1 MTKKWQ
7 TTVYVPTE
15 YKEGVKT
22 HKLDLSRIVT
32 EQISYILG
40 GACNTGIMCPT
51 VDKIK
56 AKEAI
61 RTVVVSLIDVK
72 YDGNRVMRWLPEA
85 DIHGDY
91 EDRMMGY
98 VRDVQKNASIDGFI
112 PEILVFT
119 RDYLATRDTP
129 T

>member
-1 MTKKWQ
+1 
-7 TTVYVPTE
+7 
-15 YKEGVKT
+15 
-22 HKLDLSRIVT
+22 
-32 EQISYILG
+32 
-40 GACNTGIMCPT
+40 MCPT

-61 RTVVVSLIDVK
+61 RNVVVSLIDVK

-91 EDRMMGY
+91 EDRMMEY

>member
-1 MTKKWQ
+1 MAKKWQ

-22 HKLDLSRIVT
+22 HKLDLSGILT

-40 GACNTGIMCPT
+40 GACKTGIMCPT
-51 VDKIK
+51 ADKIK

-61 RTVVVSLIDVK
+61 RAVVVSLIDVK
-72 YDGNRVMRWLPEA
+72 YEGSRVMRWLPEA
-85 DIHGDY
+85 DVHGDY

-98 VRDVQKNASIDGFI
+98 VRDVQRCASVDGFI
-112 PEILVFT
+112 PEILIFT